1 VVRIFVSHSSKDI
14 ALTRAVCQ
22 ELGSP
27 DPAGRTCETAV
38 AVDILADY
46 ARLQDGAPWP
56 KQLHEWLAKSH
67 AGLILLTKDAL
78 ASDWV
83 LKEATILTWRQT
95 LEDRFKVFVVAD
107 PTVVTADALKTH
119 RYAPLSMPSIQWID
133 SLDAGTIA
141 ARVRQAI
148 GAAPTPTLFERM
160 VGELTDLLSETVKPN
175 TLRTLAERLRV
186 DPPAWDPQRREGDQ
200 YLEEIARR
208 LLSESL
214 GGFNGVNDVIAE
226 LVKTVQVEPLIDI
239 LDFIA
244 PYWVD
249 AEVAGRLRA
258 LRGRRPPGAAALNT
272 TLPTHSGL
280 MYIRRAHHMGYD
292 YLLPDVAGGDAG
304 RTAAEI
310 SEQIC
315 NWVRGRSYAPA
326 TADENAVRDALKAW
340 PTPIYV
346 VLPERV
352 DPDVLVDLR
361 TWFESVIF
369 VMPTGPSLDPD
380 ERFADVDWLQP
391 VLDSAI
397 EKREH
402 INYNAASAIIDNK
415 RSGRLGRGR

>member
-1 VVRIFVSHSSKDI
+1 MVRIFVSHSSKDI

-22 ELGSP
+22 ELAASA
-27 DPAGRTCETAV
+27 PAGPTYETAA

-46 ARLQDGAPWP
+46 ARLPDGAPWP
-56 KQLHEWLAKSH
+56 KQLHEWLAKSQ
-67 AGLILLTKDAL
+67 AGLILLTPDAL

-83 LKEATILTWRQT
+83 LKEATILTWRQS
-95 LEDRFKVFVVAD
+95 LEERFNVFVASD
-107 PTVVTADALKTH
+107 TAVVTADALKSH

-133 SLDAGTIA
+133 SLDAATIA

-148 GAAPTPTLFERM
+148 GPAPPPTLFERM
-160 VGELTDLLSETVKPN
+160 VGELSDLMSEAVKPN
-175 TLRTLAERLRV
+175 TMRTLAERLRV
-186 DPPAWDPQRREGDQ
+186 EAPAWDPQRSDREQ

-208 LLSESL
+208 LLTESL

-258 LRGRRPPGAAALNT
+258 LRGRRPPGAAAVNT

-292 YLLPDVAGGDAG
+292 YLLPDIAGGDAG
-304 RTAAEI
+304 QTAAEI
-310 SEQIC
+310 TGQIC
-315 NWVRGRSYAPA
+315 TWVRQRGYAAA
-326 TADENAVRDALKAW
+326 TADEQAIRDVLARWPNA
-340 PTPIYV
+340 IYV

-352 DPDVLVDLR
+352 DPDVLVELR
-361 TWFESVIF
+361 SSFESVIF
-369 VMPTGPSLDPD
+369 LMPTGAALVPD
-380 ERFADVDWLQP
+380 DRFADVDWLQP
-391 VLDSAI
+391 ALDSAV

-402 INYNAASAIIDNK
+402 TNYNAATAIIDNK